1 MSLDD
6 VNMSLEERGE
16 KTLANLKREFS
27 RVRTGRANPSILDG
41 VRVDYYNVPT
51 PLNQLA
57 SINVADARMLVVAP
71 FDKGA
76 MGLIEKAIASADL
89 GLNPSNDGHFIR
101 IPIPALTE
109 ERRKDLVKQVKK
121 MAEEAR
127 IAVRNS
133 RRNANDEIK
142 KMLKD
147 KEITE
152 DEQHKGLDDTQKA
165 TDDLIKKID
174 DMAGEKE
181 KDIMDV

>member
-1 MSLDD
+1 MPLDD
-6 VNMSLEERGE
+6 VSLSLEERGE
-16 KTLANLKREFS
+16 KTLSNLKKEFA
-27 RVRTGRANPSILDG
+27 RVRTGRANPAILDG

-76 MGLIEKAIASADL
+76 INIIEKAITAADL

-127 IAVRNS
+127 VAVRNS

-152 DEQHKGLDDTQKA
+152 DDQRKGLDDTQKK
-165 TDDLIKKID
+165 TDDLIKNID
-174 DMAGEKE
+174 ELAAEKE